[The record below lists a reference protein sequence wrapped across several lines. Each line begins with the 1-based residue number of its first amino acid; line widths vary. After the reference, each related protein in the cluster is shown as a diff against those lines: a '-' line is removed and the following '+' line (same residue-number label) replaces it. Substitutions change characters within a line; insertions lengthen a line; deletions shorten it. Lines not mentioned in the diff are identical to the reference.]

1 MNCFIWIILLL
12 ACGGNCGFRDCDCM
26 TWDRCRMEERRGR
39 RRDCDCEDMDSR
51 RRRRDCDCEDMD
63 SRRRDKDNDCDCD
76 MRNRNRDRDMRD
88 RCECENSA
96 SSYETFGCQ
105 ENGIPCPPP
114 VPTCSMR

>member
-51 RRRRDCDCEDMD
+51 RRRRDCDC
-63 SRRRDKDNDCDCD
+63 
-76 MRNRNRDRDMRD
+76 DRDMRD